1 VIIDTSA
8 IIAILAG
15 ESDAA
20 YFAQL
25 IEADASPRIGTP
37 ALLEATLVL
46 TRWFGDA
53 ANAALDAFVRESNAE
68 IVPFDLPQLRLAQVA
83 YVRFGKGRH
92 PASLNY
98 GDCMSYALAQAC
110 GEALLFKGQDFAKTD
125 VLRASNMP
133 T

>member
-1 VIIDTSA
+1 MIIDTSA

-20 YFAQL
+20 YFANL
-25 IEADASPRIGTP
+25 IEADACPRIGTP

-53 ANAALDAFVRESNAE
+53 ASAAIDAFVRESNAE
-68 IVPFDLPQLRLAQVA
+68 VVPFDLPQLRLAQAA
-83 YVRFGKGRH
+83 YLRFGKGRH
-92 PASLNY
+92 RASLNY

-110 GEALLFKGQDFAKTD
+110 GEMLLFKGLDFAQTD
-125 VLRASNMP
+125 VLQVANVCQ
-133 T
+133 